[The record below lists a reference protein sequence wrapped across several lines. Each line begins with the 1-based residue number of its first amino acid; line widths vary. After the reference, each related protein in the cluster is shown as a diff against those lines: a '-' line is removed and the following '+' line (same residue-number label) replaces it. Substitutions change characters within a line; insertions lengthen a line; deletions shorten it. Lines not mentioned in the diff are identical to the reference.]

1 MTIKRVGGSADPG
14 ASLAALAARVKADR
28 SKYLRA
34 MGVELVAAIKEELS
48 KPGTGRWY
56 RRPRRDKAGKIRR
69 SKSGKTIYGK
79 PHRAS
84 APGEPPAVD
93 TGALRNSIHYV
104 ERRGLGIVGTNMRK
118 APALEFGTNTAG
130 KSRKV
135 RIAKRPFFR
144 PAKARVEKKLGRTI
158 AQALK
163 VSIPKK

>member
-1 MTIKRVGGSADPG
+1 MTLERKGGSADPG
-14 ASLAALAARVKADR
+14 AALARMAARAKADR

-34 MGVELVAAIKEELS
+34 IGVELVGAIKEELS
-48 KPGTGRWY
+48 KPGTGRIY
-56 RRPRRDKAGKIRR
+56 RRPRRDKAGKVR
-69 SKSGKTIYGK
+69 KNKKGKTIYGK
-79 PHRAS
+79 PHQAS

-104 ERRGLGIVGTNMRK
+104 ERRGKGIVGTNMRK

-144 PAKARVEKKLGRTI
+144 PAKTRVEKQLGRTI